1 MTTKRDL
8 DGIYFRVKRGKCWE
22 SVCFSDLTDEEMDKV
37 LEGHSVEWLKKMCK
51 ILGHTIR
58 DIGDAHDF
66 VGWQKDEEE
75 E

>member
-1 MTTKRDL
+1 MNRDL
-8 DGIYFRVKRGKCWE
+8 DRLYFRIERDGKWQKI
-22 SVCFSDLTDEEMDKV
+22 CFSDLTDEEMDIV
-37 LEGHSVEWLKKMCK
+37 LFGHTAEWLKKMCK